1 MKKKIL
7 SILLSTVLL
16 TSCHKETLDNLTYQ
30 EAKDFIIENYSYN
43 KANYLY
49 STGKYKTVI
58 NLTDAKGVY
67 KEVKNTDEEYIFPQ
81 KTGIT
86 EKAQRNIKEVDVINY
101 MDLND
106 SLESSEKLKAD
117 KTLYQLENNSNL
129 ILQLEGADKLSKI
142 IELPYIK
149 AITNKIGTALA
160 DRNVTYSVTYRF
172 NYVGLYEEI
181 NLHLDDN
188 QANGNV
194 LDVDY
199 TTTFSWVLR

>member
-7 SILLSTVLL
+7 SILLLASLL
-16 TSCHKETLDNLTYQ
+16 SSCNKQTLDTITYQ
-30 EAKDFIIENYSYN
+30 QAKDFIIENYSYN
-43 KANYLY
+43 KANYIY

-86 EKAQRNIKEVDVINY
+86 EKPQRTIKEVDVINY

-106 SLESSEKLKAD
+106 SLDADNKLKAD
-117 KTLYQLENNSNL
+117 KTLYQVENNSNL
-129 ILQLEGADKLSKI
+129 ILQLEGADKLNKI

-160 DRNVTYSVTYRF
+160 DRNVTYSITYRF

-199 TTTFSWVLR
+199 TTTFSWTLR

>member
-1 MKKKIL
+1 MKKKTL
-7 SILLSTVLL
+7 TILLSAVLL

-30 EAKDFIIENYSYN
+30 QAKDFIIENYSYN

-49 STGKYKTVI
+49 STGKYKTII

-81 KTGIT
+81 KPGIT

-106 SLESSEKLKAD
+106 SLESSDKLKAD

-172 NYVGLYEEI
+172 NYVGLYEQI
-181 NLHLDDN
+181 DLHLDDN

-194 LDVDY
+194 LDIDY